1 MGDAPWRRACFFCM
15 CCAACA
21 EDARRSAI
29 ERREAADFIVAWRGA
44 LVFPDRRELLCYK
57 ATSGWVNDGGVCN
70 EVQLMRQMG
79 GRDAEE
85 MDTEVLVE
93 DEQVPRF
100 ARAVPSIFLKDA
112 LGRGRAHDG
121 IGSVLGSTALKLRTS
136 AVFARFGFER
146 CR

>member
-1 MGDAPWRRACFFCM
+1 MSY
-15 CCAACA
+15 
-21 EDARRSAI
+21 E
-29 ERREAADFIVAWRGA
+29 
-44 LVFPDRRELLCYK
+44 

-70 EVQLMRQMG
+70 EVQLKRQMG
-79 GRDAEE
+79 DRDGEE

-100 ARAVPSIFLKDA
+100 ARSVPSIFLKDA
-112 LGRGRAHDG
+112 LGYGRAH
-121 IGSVLGSTALKLRTS
+121 GSVLGSTALKLRTS